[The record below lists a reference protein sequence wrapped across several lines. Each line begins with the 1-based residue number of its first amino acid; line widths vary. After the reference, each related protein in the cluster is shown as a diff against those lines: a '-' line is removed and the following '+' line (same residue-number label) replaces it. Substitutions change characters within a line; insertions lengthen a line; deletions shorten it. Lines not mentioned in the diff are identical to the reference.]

1 MRISDW
7 SSDVC
12 SSDLF
17 DPLLAFV
24 AGEDIAMHRALAI
37 AEQIFEPRVIVLD
50 LVPASLD
57 ALRRGQKDDGT
68 GGGLYLYGQRRK
80 ADFRRRAQGAGRNGA
95 GGRHDRRSLG
105 SASWRDSVS
114 QAVWFSGVAL
124 S

>member
-1 MRISDW
+1 
-7 SSDVC
+7 
-12 SSDLF
+12 
-17 DPLLAFV
+17 
-24 AGEDIAMHRALAI
+24 MHRALAI

-95 GGRHDRRSLG
+95 GGRHDRRYIGCKAALIFSAIANGIDVGIAGRSEEHTSELQSLMRI
-105 SASWRDSVS
+105 SY
-114 QAVWFSGVAL
+114 AVFCL
-124 S
+124 KKNN

>member
-95 GGRHDRRSLG
+95 GGRHDRRYIG
-105 SASWRDSVS
+105 CKA
-114 QAVWFSGVAL
+114 AL
-124 S
+124 IFKIGRAHV

>member
-1 MRISDW
+1 MFLFCF
-7 SSDVC
+7 SSRRRHTRCALVTGVQTC
-12 SSDLF
+12 ALPIFAVGLVTQAPVEF

-68 GGGLYLYGQRRK
+68 GGGLYLNGQNGRE
-80 ADFRRRAQGAGRNGA
+80 QG
-95 GGRHDRRSLG
+95 
-105 SASWRDSVS
+105 
-114 QAVWFSGVAL
+114 
-124 S
+124 

>member
-1 MRISDW
+1 
-7 SSDVC
+7 
-12 SSDLF
+12 
-17 DPLLAFV
+17 
-24 AGEDIAMHRALAI
+24 MHRALAI

-95 GGRHDRRSLG
+95 GGRHDRRYVSCKAALIF
-105 SASWRDSVS
+105 SALANGIDVGTARSEERRGGKELVS
-114 QAVWFSGVAL
+114 KVIYPWAPDY
-124 S
+124 